1 MGGCPFSENHV
12 NVWDAEVEMESMIGD
27 VPWGVGHGSEKF
39 RLVSL
44 NDSYVGLSS
53 TSPQFYS
60 VCPHWFEHCFV
71 DEKFIS

>member
-1 MGGCPFSENHV
+1 MRVQGRAMGSCPFSENHV

-27 VPWGVGHGSEKF
+27 VSWGIGHRSEKF

-60 VCPHWFEHCFV
+60 VRPHWF
-71 DEKFIS
+71 

>member
-1 MGGCPFSENHV
+1 VRVQGHAMGSYPFSENHV

-27 VPWGVGHGSEKF
+27 IPWGNGHRSEKF

-60 VCPHWFEHCFV
+60 VHPHWF
-71 DEKFIS
+71 